1 MTRETKVGLLVGMG
15 VILLIGILV
24 SDFLSKENKSDPAVL
39 TNFATEAQK
48 GLLPGDV
55 GELPKAYSTD
65 STANGSGGFGG
76 TGAGSADR
84 AAAPSPRLT
93 PLPMPDDLQPR
104 PRPVEPTRV
113 NPRDAVNPP
122 AALALDNNGSSLGN
136 SSSGSSA
143 LPPLPNG
150 MHAGPVKVVNS
161 SMNASA
167 VPMVHQVA
175 KGESLYDIAV
185 RYYGDGDKWRAIVQA
200 NPKAFDNTGRLA
212 TGAKL
217 QIPSRADVANNIPV
231 APPTTVAVNSN
242 VPSGK
247 TIKVAAGDTLASLSS
262 KYLGT
267 RSRWTELLDANKDK
281 LKKAEDLK
289 LGMEL
294 RLPLEK
300 TNGDADTK
308 SDKSSKPAVATPSSG
323 GSSTA
328 KVVNAGGSN
337 TGNST
342 VSGTSTA
349 ADASGKTY
357 LVQPG
362 DTLSSIARKV
372 YSDQSKYDVIYKA
385 NRDQLQAED
394 DLAPGQKLTI
404 PALASR

>member
-15 VILLIGILV
+15 MILFIGILV
-24 SDFLSKENKSDPAVL
+24 SDFLSKENRSMVPDF
-39 TNFATEAQK
+39 TNTAAEAQK

-55 GELPKAYSTD
+55 GELPKAYQTD
-65 STANGSGGFGG
+65 STANNGSGTFGG
-76 TGAGSADR
+76 SGNGSGDR
-84 AAAPSPRLT
+84 NFNTTPGRLT
-93 PLPMPDDLQPR
+93 PLPMPEDFSPR
-104 PRPVEPTRV
+104 PRPVEPARV
-113 NPRDAVNPP
+113 NPRDTVNPP
-122 AALALDNNGSSLGN
+122 AALALDNNGSMMGSP
-136 SSSGSSA
+136 SVGSSA

-150 MHAGPVKVVNS
+150 AHGSVVRTLNS
-161 SMNASA
+161 SGSASA

-185 RYYGDGDKWRAIVQA
+185 RYYGDGDKWRAIAQA

-212 TGAKL
+212 TGVKL
-217 QIPSRADVANNIPV
+217 QIPSRSDVASSITPI

-242 VPSGK
+242 APSGK
-247 TIKVAAGDTLASLSS
+247 TIKVAAGDTLASLAS
-262 KYLGT
+262 KHLGT

-294 RLPLEK
+294 RLP
-300 TNGDADTK
+300 ADKK
-308 SDKSSKPAVATPSSG
+308 SDNKPEKSVKPAVATPSTGSTG
-323 GSSTA
+323 SPALATAGGAGAGSSQA
-328 KVVNAGGSN
+328 S
-337 TGNST
+337 
-342 VSGTSTA
+342 
-349 ADASGKTY
+349 DASNDSPSKTY

-372 YSDQSKYDVIYKA
+372 YSDQSKYDVIFKA

-404 PALASR
+404 PAIASR

>member
-15 VILLIGILV
+15 MILFIGILV
-24 SDFLSKENKSDPAVL
+24 SDFLSKENRSITPDL
-39 TNFATEAQK
+39 TNMATEAQR

-55 GELPKAYSTD
+55 VELPKAYQTD
-65 STANGSGGFGG
+65 STANGSSTFGG
-76 TGAGSADR
+76 SGTGSGDR
-84 AAAPSPRLT
+84 NVNTNPSRLT
-93 PLPMPDDLQPR
+93 PLPMPEDFSPR
-104 PRPVEPTRV
+104 PRPVEPARV
-113 NPRDAVNPP
+113 NPRDSVNPP
-122 AALALDNNGSSLGN
+122 QALALDNNGSLMGN
-136 SSSGSSA
+136 QSSGNA
-143 LPPLPNG
+143 VLPPLPNNAHVG
-150 MHAGPVKVVNS
+150 VVKTVNS
-161 SMNASA
+161 NGSASA

-185 RYYGDGDKWRAIVQA
+185 RYYGDGDKWRAIAQA

-212 TGAKL
+212 NGAKL
-217 QIPSRADVANNIPV
+217 QIPSRSDVASNTPV

-242 VPSGK
+242 APSGK
-247 TIKVAAGDTLASLSS
+247 TIKVAAGDTLASLAS
-262 KYLGT
+262 KHLGT

-294 RLPLEK
+294 RLPADSK
-300 TNGDADTK
+300 T
-308 SDKSSKPAVATPSSG
+308 DKAVKPAVATPSSG
-323 GSSTA
+323 GTGSS
-328 KVVNAGGSN
+328 SI
-337 TGNST
+337 
-342 VSGTSTA
+342 
-349 ADASGKTY
+349 ASGAGAGSSQASGASNDSPSKTY